1 MMLLVTHP
9 ELPSTVGVSLV
20 HRLPLKNQQQQ
31 QQQARSESLF
41 VALGLLWCVLL
52 WVRFL
57 SVKPAALAVLRHPAV
72 LDVQW
77 VAYLDVTL
85 VSLLEVK

>member
-1 MMLLVTHP
+1 LPVAHP

-20 HRLPLKNQQQQ
+20 HRSTLKNQQQQ
-31 QQQARSESLF
+31 QQQAPSEHVF

-52 WVRFL
+52 WIRFL
-57 SVKPAALAVLRHPAV
+57 SVKQAALAVLRHPAA
-72 LDVQW
+72 LDVQP
-77 VAYLDVTL
+77 VAALDVTL